1 MSGEFSALTITPS
14 SRMHLA
20 NVRQLFYCIVSV
32 LIYKIFIHSF
42 NSPELLPVALSGAVV
57 RGCGHLLIATRRV
70 SSAMLVVHVETGG
83 AAVVQA
89 PARARLEPRRRPRGG
104 AAAGRSPGSVRRL
117 AADEPRLPTVDGGV
131 VTAARR
137 RGVVSLRGRDAV
149 VAVITRPHGRLI
161 TALLADT
168 DDHPPC

>member
-89 PARARLEPRRRPRGG
+89 PARARLEPRRRPCGG
-104 AAAGRSPGSVRRL
+104 AAAGRSPGPS
-117 AADEPRLPTVDGGV
+117 ADWLRTSRDPRPS
-131 VTAARR
+131 TA
-137 RGVVSLRGRDAV
+137 GS
-149 VAVITRPHGRLI
+149 
-161 TALLADT
+161 
-168 DDHPPC
+168 